1 MSWHRVSVEKS
12 RHKQLLS
19 DPEVRRWY
27 DNIARGS
34 IITADVYLRRLG
46 LFCEKNNT
54 TPKVL
59 AEMDEASLTGLTLDN
74 VTRLE
79 AEDHAGSY
87 IESIVKAVKSWL
99 QHNNKQLKGKVR
111 ITDAADTPTLKDERV
126 PTQEELGKVLRVTEP
141 DARVAICLIAHSGL
155 RPEVL
160 GDYEGRDGL
169 RLGDFLELEIDNKNK
184 TVTFSIVP
192 TFLRVRKKLSK
203 GGHQYLTLCSEEGA
217 NHLKE
222 FLEHRMRQGEQLS
235 PESSVIRPRHVRK
248 QFIRT
253 TNIGDKIRGAIRA
266 AGFSWRPYALR
277 CYFDSQLLLAESKRF
292 VIRDYRVFWMG
303 HKGDIEHEY
312 TLNKCL
318 LPSELLGDMR
328 EAYRRSQQ
336 LLVTEGFAHAHEEDI
351 TVAFKRELLLVSGYS
366 KEEVES
372 LDLAGMDEDEIHRRC
387 RESLLGVL
395 LNNGS
400 RQRVI
405 AMDDVEK
412 HVNEGWEYVGRLPHN
427 RAVVRLP
434 SA

>member
-1 MSWHRVSVEKS
+1 MSWHRVSLEKS
-12 RHKQLLS
+12 RHRQLLS

-79 AEDHAGSY
+79 AQDHAGSY

-111 ITDAADTPTLKDERV
+111 ITDAGDTPTLKEERT
-126 PTQEELGKVLRVTEP
+126 PTQDELGKVIRASES
-141 DARVAICLIAHSGL
+141 DARVAVCLVAHAGL
-155 RPEVL
+155 RPEAL

-184 TVTFSIVP
+184 TVKFSSLP
-192 TFLRVRKKLSK
+192 TFIRVRRKLSK
-203 GGHQYLTLCSEEGA
+203 GGHQYLTLLSDEGTR
-217 NHLKE
+217 HLKE
-222 FLEHRMRQGEQLS
+222 FLENRMRHGEQLS
-235 PESSVIRPRHVRK
+235 SESSVIKARHVRK
-248 QFIRT
+248 HFIRT
-253 TNIGDKIRGAIRA
+253 TNIGDKIRDAIRA
-266 AGFSWRPYALR
+266 AGFSWRPYVLR
-277 CYFDSQLLLAESKRF
+277 CYFDSQMLLAESKHF
-292 VIRDYRVFWMG
+292 IIRDYRVFWMG

-312 TLNKCL
+312 TLNKCVLPPDL
-318 LPSELLGDMR
+318 LEDMR

-336 LLVTEGFAHAHEEDI
+336 LLVTEGFAHADEEDI
-351 TVAFKRELLLVSGYS
+351 SVAFKKELLLISGCS
-366 KEEVES
+366 REEVES
-372 LDLAGMDEDEIHRRC
+372 LDLAGMDQDEIHRRC

-395 LNNGS
+395 VNNGCK
-400 RQRVI
+400 QRVI
-405 AMDDVEK
+405 ALDDVEK
-412 HVNEGWEYVGRLPHN
+412 YVNEGWEYAGRLPHS

>member
-12 RHKQLLS
+12 RHRQLLS

-27 DNIARGS
+27 DNVARGS

-46 LFCEKNNT
+46 LFCKNNST
-54 TPKVL
+54 TPKIL
-59 AEMDEASLTGLTLDN
+59 AEMDETSLTNLTLDN

-79 AEDHAGSY
+79 GRGHAGSY

-99 QHNNKQLKGKVR
+99 EHNNKQLKGKVR
-111 ITDAADTPTLKDERV
+111 ITDAGDTPTLKDERT
-126 PTQEELGKVLRVTEP
+126 PTRDELGKVIRASEP

-169 RLGDFLELEIDNKNK
+169 RLGDFLELEIDNENK
-184 TVTFSIVP
+184 TVAFSTVP
-192 TFLRVRKKLSK
+192 TFLRVPKKLSK
-203 GGHQYLTLCSEEGA
+203 GGHQYLTLLSEEGA
-217 NHLKE
+217 KHLKE
-222 FLEHRMRQGEQLS
+222 FLEHRMRHGEQLS
-235 PESSVIRPRHVRK
+235 SESSVIKPRHVRK
-248 QFIRT
+248 QFVRT

-266 AGFSWRPYALR
+266 AGFSWRPYVLR
-277 CYFDSQLLLAESKRF
+277 CYFDSQMLLAESKRLI
-292 VIRDYRVFWMG
+292 IRDYRVFWMG

-312 TLNKCL
+312 TLNKGVLPPDL
-318 LPSELLGDMR
+318 LEDMR

-336 LLVTEGFAHAHEEDI
+336 LLVTESFGHGGEEDI
-351 TVAFKRELLLVSGYS
+351 SVAFKKELLLISGYN

-395 LNNGS
+395 LNNGC

-427 RAVVRLP
+427 RAVIRLP
-434 SA
+434 PA